1 MSTVKRVAK
10 NTLWLTLAEIG
21 AKGLGFVIAII
32 IARYL
37 GPEDFGRYAFAISFV
52 TLFMVLADFGMRP
65 LLVREV
71 ARNNQLAEKYL
82 ANFLTLK
89 IWLTFVLFGAVA
101 LALWIY
107 GTPLDL
113 FILTMVAAVEIGINS
128 FSEIFRGVFQ
138 AFERMK
144 YETTSRILNKFLI
157 LVGVVA
163 AVVLGLRTLSIMLVL
178 LISGI
183 VTVIYTIV
191 VCQKHFAKIKLAFD
205 KVFIKEALKQ
215 SALFA
220 VTNIFISVYFKI
232 DTVML
237 EKMRSA
243 TEVGY
248 YNTAY
253 ELVFAFMFVPT
264 VFSAAVYPV
273 LSRFFKENPGKIQA
287 LVARFAKYYLLAAI
301 ALVTFLMLLGGPLI
315 KLFFGAQYEP
325 SVFLFQQ
332 LAVVLIFVFLN
343 YLSGTL
349 LNASNKQV
357 VSTWASGICA
367 AANVGLNL
375 WLIPVYGASG
385 AAVATIITEAILCLI
400 TFIYIDRRLY
410 RIFTR
415 ENLFKG
421 FKVFLAVIATGVL
434 AYFSAKVNIYLGTVA
449 SLGLFIGL
457 IFALRLYNPQDR
469 EYLKVILRRKSTPP
483 SVPGDS
489 E

>member
-1 MSTVKRVAK
+1 MSTIKRVAK
-10 NTLWLTLAEIG
+10 NTLWLTIAEIG

-37 GPEDFGRYAFAISFV
+37 GPEDYGSYAFAISFV
-52 TLFMVLADFGMRP
+52 TLFLVLADFGMRP

-89 IWLTFVLFGAVA
+89 IWLTFLLFGAVA

-107 GTPLDL
+107 GTPLNL
-113 FILTMVAAVEIGINS
+113 FILTMVAAVEIGVNS

-144 YETTSRILNKFLI
+144 FETTSRILNKFLI
-157 LVGVVA
+157 LVGTI
-163 AVVLGLRTLSIMLVL
+163 AVIVLGLRTLSIMLVL
-178 LISGI
+178 LIAGI
-183 VTVIYTIV
+183 VTAVYTVI
-191 VCQKHFAKIKLAFD
+191 VCRKYFVKIKLAFD

-215 SALFA
+215 SLLFA
-220 VTNIFISVYFKI
+220 VTNIFISIYFKI
-232 DTVML
+232 DSVML
-237 EKMRSA
+237 EKMRSV

-273 LSRFFKENPGKIQA
+273 LSRFFKDSPGKIQA
-287 LVARFAKYYLLAAI
+287 LVARFTKYYSLTAM
-301 ALVTFLMLLGGPLI
+301 ALVVFLMLLGGPLI
-315 KLFFGAQYEP
+315 KLFFGIQYEP
-325 SVFLFQQ
+325 SIILFQQ
-332 LAVVLIFVFLN
+332 LVVVLVFVFLN
-343 YLSGTL
+343 YLGGTL
-349 LNASNKQV
+349 LNASNKQI
-357 VSTWASGICA
+357 VSTIASGVCA
-367 AANVGLNL
+367 GVNIGLNL
-375 WLIPVYGASG
+375 WLIPAYGASG

-410 RIFTR
+410 RVFTR
-415 ENLFKG
+415 ENWFKG
-421 FKVFLAVIATGVL
+421 FKVAVMVVATGVL
-434 AYFSAKVNIYLGTVA
+434 AYYLAKVNIYLSSVA

-457 IFALRLYNPQDR
+457 IFVLRLYNPQDR
-469 EYLKVILRRKSTPP
+469 EYLRVILRRPNKTGPDEP
-483 SVPGDS
+483 I